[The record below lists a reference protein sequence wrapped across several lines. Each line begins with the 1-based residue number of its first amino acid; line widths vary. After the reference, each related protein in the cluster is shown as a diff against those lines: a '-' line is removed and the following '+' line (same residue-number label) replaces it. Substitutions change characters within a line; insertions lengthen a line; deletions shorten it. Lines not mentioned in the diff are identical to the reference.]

1 MFFFIAAFFRA
12 IKSLIYLRKYYTGEY
27 YAGEFY
33 IGLSL
38 AMQCFFLLY
47 GMTGNPLYDQQV
59 FYPYIVSIAAG
70 EFYVDQVYH
79 MIRTAEVSE

>member
-1 MFFFIAAFFRA
+1 
-12 IKSLIYLRKYYTGEY
+12 
-27 YAGEFY
+27 
-33 IGLSL
+33 
-38 AMQCFFLLY
+38 
-47 GMTGNPLYDQQV
+47 MTGNPLYDQQV